1 MEGDGST
8 IRHTTQADLV
18 RYAQNEFDITEQ
30 AAFPHA
36 RWSEYFALLALSI
49 VGEVVSSLIAN
60 GMPPNEVRRHLQT
73 TRTDLETA
81 FEAMDALVEATAQAR
96 TENAKDLGRVHRKR
110 GGKKRMEPY
119 QRLRD
124 KVLALHDQEYG
135 SRSAADAARRIYKTL
150 DEQEKKVLH
159 GIDPEGRLTIWIR
172 GHRRP

>member
-1 MEGDGST
+1 
-8 IRHTTQADLV
+8 
-18 RYAQNEFDITEQ
+18 
-30 AAFPHA
+30 
-36 RWSEYFALLALSI
+36 
-49 VGEVVSSLIAN
+49 
-60 GMPPNEVRRHLQT
+60 
-73 TRTDLETA
+73 
-81 FEAMDALVEATAQAR
+81 
-96 TENAKDLGRVHRKR
+96 
-110 GGKKRMEPY
+110 MEPY